1 MMIQI
6 LKTYVLN
13 ILIVIAFLLSQ
24 VINVHAN
31 HLKNDAPWETIPLI
45 EQEKKQA
52 INIAAFYV
60 SNFIHNVKNES
71 AIEGKVEKVFE
82 PITLG
87 VFSTVGALGFGFLTG
102 SIMAII
108 SGIIGWGI
116 GKIKCK

>member
-1 MMIQI
+1 MMIKI
-6 LKTYVLN
+6 LKSYVLN
-13 ILIVIAFLLSQ
+13 IFIVAAFLLSQ

-31 HLKNDAPWETIPLI
+31 HLKNDASWEAVSLM
-45 EQEKKQA
+45 EQEKKEA

-60 SNFIHNVKNES
+60 PNFTYGVKSES

-102 SIMAII
+102 TVMAIF
-108 SGIIGWGI
+108 SGIIGWAI
-116 GKIKCK
+116 GKIKGK